1 MADQDMS
8 NGVYGDDI
16 SDEYQWPQI
25 YIFPFVLTI
34 FFFFPSFWTTY
45 SQYLF
50 LKYL

>member
-34 FFFFPSFWTTY
+34 FFFSLLLNNLQSVFIS
-45 SQYLF
+45 
-50 LKYL
+50 